1 MFRLTTAEATESKAA
16 TWVTRS
22 APWLA
27 ALAYGGWAAFSNW
40 EYGELNIWLTAGLVQ
55 GTFAF
60 VATLLLTRLV
70 LFLRSWREGRLSA
83 VAVFCCCSTVLLAVP
98 TLLQWLAGTPDII
111 QSILPG
117 AIIGHLYL
125 LYVVC
130 VPEVLD

>member
-1 MFRLTTAEATESKAA
+1 MTTDESAVGASA

-22 APWLA
+22 APWFA

-40 EYGELNIWLTAGLVQ
+40 EYGDLYIWLTAGLVQ

-70 LFLRSWREGRLSA
+70 LFLRGWREGRLNGLT
-83 VAVFCCCSTVLLAVP
+83 VFLCCSSILLVVP
-98 TLLQWLAGTPDII
+98 ALSQWFAGTPNIL

-117 AIIGHLYL
+117 AVIGHLYL

-130 VPEVLD
+130 VPDALE